1 MMLQQIM
8 FRQRLSSPYWTHYER
23 RRNTM
28 NESGWFLQQLQ
39 VIFLQQWHEVLQHKL
54 AECDHCNIQVVHS
67 CSQLSSRYGAAIPT
81 RRYAACRCILSP
93 SSAVDIF
100 VCPGSSGYETN
111 YDRRPCFRR
120 RGTSSME
127 QSSSVRHRLLVSWH
141 LQKTSQDLFVFIVI
155 LEHRTAHYWLC
166 KAPS

>member
-100 VCPGSSGYETN
+100 VCPGSSDTRRSTIG
-111 YDRRPCFRR
+111 DRAFAVAGPRAWNSLPQFVTDCLSPGTFRK
-120 RGTSSME
+120 
-127 QSSSVRHRLLVSWH
+127 H
-141 LQKTSQDLFVFIVI
+141 LKTYLFSLSF
-155 LEHRTAHYWLC
+155 
-166 KAPS
+166 